1 MMGSMRESMRVAVE
15 LSAPMQLPEHPI
27 HLDGLLSALHVQRLE
42 EAGHSDPWSQQHS
55 LPLARYVAPDGE
67 WCFKASLFSGV
78 PAMEPFFSPLA
89 YRANLAQVAED
100 RGIGLLALRSAK
112 ANTAG
117 GPFRAGIH
125 LKPMAWV
132 PKLEAYAMGDVAA
145 VRDLLSGLKFIGP
158 GRSRAAGRV
167 HAVTVEHVPEESLRW
182 AQRALPAACDLPLPF
197 AMALCAGTL
206 RAPYWKRRLATKT
219 LLPEGC

>member
-1 MMGSMRESMRVAVE
+1 MESMRVTVE

-27 HLDGLLSALHVQRLE
+27 HLDGVLSALHVQRLG
-42 EAGHSDPWSQQHS
+42 EAGHSDPWSEQHS
-55 LPLARYVAPDGE
+55 LPVARYVAPDGE
-67 WCFKASLFSGV
+67 WCFKASLFSGMR
-78 PAMEPFFSPLA
+78 AMEPFFLPLA
-89 YRANLAQVAED
+89 YRVNLAQVAED
-100 RGIGLLALRSAK
+100 RASGLLTLRSAK

-125 LKPMAWV
+125 LKPMVWL
-132 PKLEAYAMGDVAA
+132 PKLEAYAVGDVAA
-145 VRDLLSGLKFIGP
+145 VRDLLAGLKFIGP

-167 HAVTVEHVPEESLRW
+167 RGVTVERVPEESLRW

-206 RAPYWKRRLATKT
+206 RVPYWKRRAATET
-219 LLPEGC
+219 LLPVGC